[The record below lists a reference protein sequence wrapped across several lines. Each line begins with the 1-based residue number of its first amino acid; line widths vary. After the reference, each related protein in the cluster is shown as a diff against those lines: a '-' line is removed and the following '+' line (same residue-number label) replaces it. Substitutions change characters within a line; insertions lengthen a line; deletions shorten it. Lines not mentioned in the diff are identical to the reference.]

1 VVFERFYFRP
11 DVGDGIDIFNL
22 FDIRNG
28 EPVGQFKAAE
38 PFDIRLIE
46 PISGKRV
53 LVVADFHGT
62 VLWDIK
68 EKYVYEWA
76 LKDSHPEYIC
86 PGPAGMAL
94 LIEDEGSLI
103 TSLDTEGGKV
113 IRSIASPGKV
123 VGKPVFDGSR
133 YLVPVL
139 DGILLLDSDLKTAA
153 FYTIAEGLKE
163 ARLVI
168 KEGFTYLCSP
178 DGIMRFRFD
187 SALWNQ

>member
-1 VVFERFYFRP
+1 MVFERFYFRP
-11 DVGDGIDIFNL
+11 DVGDGIDILNM

-28 EPVGQFKAAE
+28 DPVGQFKAVE

-46 PISGKRV
+46 PVSEEKV

-62 VLWDIK
+62 VLWDTK
-68 EKYVYEWA
+68 EKYAYEWG
-76 LKDSHPEYIC
+76 LKGIHPEYIC

-103 TSLDTEGGKV
+103 TSLDTEDGKV
-113 IRSIASPGKV
+113 IRSITSPGKV
-123 VGKPVFDGSR
+123 VGRPVFDGSR
-133 YLVPVL
+133 YLVPVI
-139 DGILLLDSDLKTAA
+139 DGILALDSDLKITA
-153 FYTIAEGLKE
+153 FYAIAGGLKE

-187 SALWNQ
+187 ATLWNQ